1 MNLKLLNEN
10 LYSKKGAS
18 TDPKNY
24 RPVAGQVCRISRLP
38 VISKITEIS
47 IHFQTEDYLINKKT

>member
-1 MNLKLLNEN
+1 M
-10 LYSKKGAS
+10 
-18 TDPKNY
+18 DPKNY

-38 VISKITEIS
+38 VISKIIEKS